1 MFRPRARCGRLRPVV
16 GTDSSARIIR
26 AARQWT
32 GRWTRHRIAGLP
44 IRSLIVLALSFG
56 VIEVFEAYF
65 RQYASRG
72 VYFQGWSSEKIMQS
86 VSLREL
92 RAAPLESLWYLH
104 VQPPVTNLIRAVIV
118 AFHREADWIKVMLEV
133 DRDLNHAWALA
144 GGALAALIDAWLRRL
159 RVSGALAA
167 LLTLGWLLYPANLAF
182 ATLLDGTLLSSL
194 LTTWILYETWKIG
207 RANVGSI
214 GRLCAAVLLAYFTRS
229 VYQWPFVLVM
239 LASLALMRVSPRR
252 LLVFGLVVGLAV
264 GLYSIKQAYLFGTF
278 STSTLQGTNL
288 TRSIGADCKGREPV
302 AAVPRLRLTAPVL
315 TERRKLDG
323 TENFNHLDRLNIER
337 GLMAC
342 FRHNLIHRST
352 ASLLSGYSQNFDV
365 FLQPSSRY
373 ERNALVDRLPW
384 RGPADW
390 IFSGWRLELLVLC
403 ACALGVWQT
412 RRHRARFALAMLLPV
427 IYVLAVSVVGESP
440 DNMRFKFFLEPSLY
454 VLVTCQVLRALR
466 SAIVAG
472 KALAIRGSQ
481 LQRAM

>member
-1 MFRPRARCGRLRPVV
+1 
-16 GTDSSARIIR
+16 
-26 AARQWT
+26 
-32 GRWTRHRIAGLP
+32 
-44 IRSLIVLALSFG
+44 
-56 VIEVFEAYF
+56 
-65 RQYASRG
+65 
-72 VYFQGWSSEKIMQS
+72 
-86 VSLREL
+86 
-92 RAAPLESLWYLH
+92 
-104 VQPPVTNLIRAVIV
+104 
-118 AFHREADWIKVMLEV
+118 
-133 DRDLNHAWALA
+133 
-144 GGALAALIDAWLRRL
+144 
-159 RVSGALAA
+159 
-167 LLTLGWLLYPANLAF
+167 
-182 ATLLDGTLLSSL
+182 
-194 LTTWILYETWKIG
+194 
-207 RANVGSI
+207 
-214 GRLCAAVLLAYFTRS
+214 
-229 VYQWPFVLVM
+229 M
-239 LASLALMRVSPRR
+239 LASLVLMRVSLRR
-252 LLVFGLVVGLAV
+252 LLVFGLVVGLTV
-264 GLYSIKQAYLFGTF
+264 GLYSIKQAYLFGTV
-278 STSTLQGTNL
+278 STSTFQGTNL
-288 TRSIGADCKGREPV
+288 TRSIGADCKGMEPV

-342 FRHNLIHRST
+342 FRNNLVHRST

-403 ACALGVWQT
+403 ACGLGIWQT
-412 RRHRARFALAMLLPV
+412 RRHRARFALAMALPV

-481 LQRAM
+481 RQRAM